1 MFEVQRDLEGPLTID
16 VARRLAAALV
26 SRLAKLVPQG
36 ISILMDDARI
46 ALARGNEIL
55 AKADLEPILDQAGD
69 VRDLVVMALTNALS
83 TIQDF
88 VAEELTI
95 PWPAAGSG
103 RSAPTLPLPDV
114 SMDSMNIRLWF
125 GDEASPV
132 LELQPIP
139 LEEIGLGRT

>member
-1 MFEVQRDLEGPLTID
+1 MEVGRK
-16 VARRLAAALV
+16 LATALV
-26 SRLAKLVPQG
+26 SRLAKIVPQAV
-36 ISILMDDARI
+36 SILADDAQI
-46 ALARGNEIL
+46 ALVRGNEIL
-55 AKADLEPILDQAGD
+55 AKADLEAMLDQSGD
-69 VRDLVVMALTNALS
+69 ARDLVVTALTSALS

-88 VAEELTI
+88 VAEELTV

-114 SMDSMNIRLWF
+114 SMDSMQVRLWF
-125 GDEASPV
+125 GDEGFPV